1 MLGAR
6 QLGRY
11 MQSISSSCDDPRK
24 PFLELID
31 EDIFYGVAH
40 NSKTHS
46 CKKSDFA
53 SENRFFRLNFS
64 NFEAR
69 LS

>member
-1 MLGAR
+1 
-6 QLGRY
+6 
-11 MQSISSSCDDPRK
+11 MQSKSSSCDDPRK

-46 CKKSDFA
+46 CKSDFA
-53 SENRFFRLNFS
+53 SENRFF
-64 NFEAR
+64 
-69 LS
+69 